1 MSRILKKKLKNH
13 AARWTKSRHI
23 TKSDWTLVRTAGFE
37 ISFWATVRKT
47 GSPLSH
53 RKKCQDLMEGRL
65 KDLGVNGIIV
75 KMDLQQAGW
84 EGGGLY
90 PYG

>member
-1 MSRILKKKLKNH
+1 
-13 AARWTKSRHI
+13 
-23 TKSDWTLVRTAGFE
+23 
-37 ISFWATVRKT
+37 
-47 GSPLSH
+47 
-53 RKKCQDLMEGRL
+53 MEGRL